1 MTGSS
6 GSFIVVE
13 GIDGCGK
20 STQAELLANGLGALL
35 TREPGGS
42 PLGIEIR
49 RLLLATKHGE
59 VSDRAEALL
68 MAADRA
74 QHVVDVIRPTLLEGR
89 SVVGDRYIG
98 SSVAYQGYGRRLD
111 VDKVRDISEWAT
123 DGLVADLVLL
133 VDVPVATAV
142 RRRSAAPDRIEAA
155 GEAMQ
160 HRVREGFLA
169 EAAAN
174 AHQWVVIDGDHPV
187 ADVAQ
192 SVNESVRERLGL

>member
-1 MTGSS
+1 M
-6 GSFIVVE
+6 VE

-20 STQAELLANGLGALL
+20 STQAELLAIRLGALL

-49 RLLLATKHGE
+49 RLLLATEPDE
-59 VSDRAEALL
+59 VSDRTEALL

-74 QHVVDVIRPTLLEGR
+74 QHVADVIRPTLLEGR

-98 SSVAYQGYGRRLD
+98 SSVAYQGHGRGLD
-111 VDKVRDISEWAT
+111 VDEVRDISEWAT
-123 DGLVADLVLL
+123 DGLAADLVLL
-133 VDVPVATAV
+133 IDVSVATAG
-142 RRRSAAPDRIEAA
+142 RRRSDAPDRIEAA

-160 HRVREGFLA
+160 HRVREGFLS

-174 AHQWVVIDGDHPV
+174 TDQWVVIDGDRAV
-187 ADVAQ
+187 SEVAQ
-192 SVNESVRERLGL
+192 SVNETVRARLGQ